1 MEGWRPVRC
10 RMREGGIQSGVWKV
24 GWGPVKGRIWRVGV
38 QFRCRMR
45 ERGRMGEGDAQIGLG

>member
-38 QFRCRMR
+38 QLGVGW
-45 ERGRMGEGDAQIGLG
+45 GRVMPR

>member
-1 MEGWRPVRC
+1 MEGWRPLRC

-38 QFRCRMR
+38 Q
-45 ERGRMGEGDAQIGLG
+45 LGVG